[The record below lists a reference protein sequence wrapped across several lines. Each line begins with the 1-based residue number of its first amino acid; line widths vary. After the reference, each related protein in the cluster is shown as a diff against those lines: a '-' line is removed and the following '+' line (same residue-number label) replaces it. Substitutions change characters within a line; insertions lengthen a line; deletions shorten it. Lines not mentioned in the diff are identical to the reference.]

1 MFRCKFAQIQT
12 FLLEPWLKL
21 SVRGLNAFAKWL
33 LDNTKKNMHANHQ
46 PIQWICSTHCNI
58 TNCISINRSLFSWFN
73 WSNIALPQNTKPH
86 THTHKHKKNP
96 RQCPSGNVFASIHH
110 VSFLYSLVGGRQ
122 EQTWRSCSGTHEIV
136 PDAAS
141 FHYALRRLC
150 SILYSG
156 EKCLKPVGQDV
167 EAFSTTRLAFEREHA
182 SLPTMTKGR
191 FCMSL
196 EKGSDPGKPMMR
208 LRSIPSLRS
217 LELYNWASD
226 ADSLPEASM

>member
-12 FLLEPWLKL
+12 ILLEPWLKL

-33 LDNTKKNMHANHQ
+33 LDNTKKNMHPNHQ

-73 WSNIALPQNTKPH
+73 WSNIATKHQAAH
-86 THTHKHKKNP
+86 TYTQTQKT
-96 RQCPSGNVFASIHH
+96 RQCPPGYVFASIHH
-110 VSFLYSLVGGRQ
+110 VSFLYSLGGGRQ

-150 SILYSG
+150 SILHSG
-156 EKCLKPVGQDV
+156 EKYLKPVGQDA
-167 EAFSTTRLAFEREHA
+167 EAFSTTRLTFEKEHA
-182 SLPTMTKGR
+182 SLPTMKKGR
-191 FCMSL
+191 FCVSL